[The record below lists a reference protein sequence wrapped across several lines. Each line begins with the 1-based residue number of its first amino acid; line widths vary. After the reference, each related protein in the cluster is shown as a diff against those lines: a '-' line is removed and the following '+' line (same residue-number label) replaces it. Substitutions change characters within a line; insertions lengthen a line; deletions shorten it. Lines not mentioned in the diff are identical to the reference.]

1 MGNTKTNRGKIMEP
15 KMTAFEFA
23 AEYERKAANKK
34 FLKDFTEVALSI
46 FTCGFSTVIIGIIK
60 GI

>member
-1 MGNTKTNRGKIMEP
+1 MEP

>member
-1 MGNTKTNRGKIMEP
+1 MEQ

-23 AEYERKAANKK
+23 ADLERKAANKK
-34 FLKDFTEVALSI
+34 MLKDFTEVALSI
-46 FTCGFSTVIIGIIK
+46 FTCGFSTVIIGIVK